1 MLLSSRLLQ
10 FAHRLYRKI
19 FPEVIIRTSEMERLL
34 QKLYPTVNWK
44 NVRFYKG
51 MPWFMDNS
59 FAHAIV
65 LPGTWHYGRIH
76 AYFSSYQPNTT
87 RGLSTIAHESFHVL
101 QYQDM
106 GRGLGLFRGFILYY
120 LADYFELLFKNG
132 FKKGWAVAND
142 IAYRQHPME
151 IPAYKQD
158 DDFCSFCV
166 SQQTQLQPAN
176 IPEQF
181 IKMHCG
187 YQAEHSFPFLLLA
200 ILVTLIFSIIK
211 PLTEILFIIVAA
223 PVWILGQLIRGVGL

>member
-1 MLLSSRLLQ
+1 MLLSSRLLH
-10 FAHRLYRKI
+10 FAHRLYRGV
-19 FPEVIIRTSEMERLL
+19 FPERIVRTPEIEKLL

-44 NVRFYKG
+44 NVRFYTG
-51 MPWFMDNS
+51 MPWFMGNG

-65 LPGTWHYGRIH
+65 LPGTWHYRRIH

-87 RGLSTIAHESFHVL
+87 RGISTIAHEAFHVL

-106 GRGLGLFRGFILYY
+106 GRGLGLLRGFIVYY

-132 FKKGWAVAND
+132 FKKGWVIAND

-151 IPAYKQD
+151 IPAYQQD

-166 SQQTQLQPAN
+166 TQQAQLQPAA

-181 IKMHCG
+181 IKTHCG
-187 YQAEHSFPFLLLA
+187 YQPKQSFPFLLLA
-200 ILVTLIFSIIK
+200 ILITLIFSIIK
-211 PLTEILFIIVAA
+211 PLMEILFIIVAA
-223 PVWILGQLIRGVGL
+223 PIWGLGQLVRGIGL